1 MEEDL
6 TVFWIIPSLFGLC
19 AVLMAYVLLSALREA
34 EESYASEYSADTAR
48 QLEDLFLFI
57 SPQQMMFISRTVAL
71 IVFLLFF
78 LAAGSVESIGGFF
91 SGIVAGLLGAAITFL
106 MQRAV
111 IKLLKIRRLELFNNQ
126 LVDALSGM
134 SNALKAGFSI
144 QQAFES
150 VVKEGINPI
159 AQEFSM
165 FLQQLRVGVRFEEA
179 LADMDNRV
187 GSDDLTLMT
196 QAIEIARQ
204 TGGNLTEVFDRIAGT
219 IRERQRI
226 EGKIKSL
233 TAQGKMQGRVVS
245 IMPFLL
251 GVLLYML
258 DPKMMLAFVRSPVG
272 IGILVLMLVMQA
284 CGAYFIR
291 KIVNIDV

>member
-1 MEEDL
+1 MI
-6 TVFWIIPSLFGLC
+6 WILASLFAIAAMLLG
-19 AVLMAYVLLSALREA
+19 YVLFTALREA
-34 EESYASEYSADTAR
+34 DESYANEYTANTAR

-57 SPQQMMFISRTVAL
+57 SPQKMLFFSRVLAL
-71 IVFLLFF
+71 LMFLLFF
-78 LAAGSVESIGGFF
+78 FTTGNFHSGKGILAGAVMGCIG
-91 SGIVAGLLGAAITFL
+91 AAAALLG
-106 MQRAV
+106 QRFILKV
-111 IKLLKIRRLELFNNQ
+111 LKIRRLERFNRQ
-126 LVDALSGM
+126 LVDALTSM

-150 VVKEGINPI
+150 VVAEGANPI
-159 AQEFSM
+159 AQEFGM

-179 LADMDNRV
+179 LFDMDNRV

-204 TGGNLTEVFDRIAGT
+204 TGGNLTEVFDRIAET

-233 TAQGKMQGRVVS
+233 TAQGKIQGRVVGS
-245 IMPFLL
+245 IPFILG
-251 GVLLYML
+251 GVLFVL
-258 DPKMMLAFVRSPVG
+258 DKQMMMSFFHSPVG
-272 IGILVLMLVMQA
+272 IMLVVLMLFMQI
-284 CGAYFIR
+284 CGSYFIR